1 MPEEKDNIKDLFSS
15 AFEDFEAEVDDKVW
29 MNIEKELHP
38 ESKRRFVWWRW
49 AAAASIIG
57 GFSIFALLNLPADK
71 EPLAEQKGS
80 PAEVV
85 KSQENKVI
93 PQTQQAKTN
102 EGEQLAEQ
110 EGSDKKSEEE
120 LAAVKGIDGASEKDY
135 GDTKDIE
142 YSGSSKTELAISS
155 VPSDAGNDLATNTPE
170 ELSNASS
177 TNLDISTIPPDTAGV
192 IAANTPGEV
201 SNEGNESQVGPTV
214 MGDTVTEI
222 AALLDEETTKADSAA
237 TMALTTLPALKPIDI
252 PIDLSDSA
260 LAALLID
267 TDLVIINEPILL
279 PKEDE
284 SKWLLAANFMS
295 AGGSTSSSQTGVESM
310 DNSSGTSGNIFGPSS
325 TSQFVPLQTQTT
337 SQPEFGDIRFSPPL
351 ITSITINFEIS
362 KRWSLESGLS
372 YTMLLS
378 SKETA
383 LVNQEQTKLNAK
395 LQYMGIPLLVNFN
408 IITGKKISW
417 YSSLGFMAE
426 KGLNARYTTI
436 QLSNGETI
444 DELSESYSLKG
455 LDISALFGMGVEYR
469 INKLLSYY
477 LQPGLSAYFVTDGS
491 PYNPRVSRTLW
502 PNVQTGLRIHL

>member
-1 MPEEKDNIKDLFSS
+1 MPEEKDKIKDLFSS
-15 AFEDFEAEVDDKVW
+15 AFEDFEGEVDDKVW

-57 GFSIFALLNLPADK
+57 GISIFALLNLPADK
-71 EPLAEQKGS
+71 EPLAEQKVM
-80 PAEVV
+80 PAEII
-85 KSQENKVI
+85 KTQEDKII
-93 PQTQQAKTN
+93 PETQQAKTN

-120 LAAVKGIDGASEKDY
+120 LLVGKGVDAAAEKDY
-135 GDTKDIE
+135 ADTKDIE

-155 VPSDAGNDLATNTPE
+155 VPSNAGNDLASNTTD

-177 TNLDISTIPPDTAGV
+177 TNLDISTIPPDTAVV
-192 IAANTPGEV
+192 IASNTPVEV
-201 SNEGNESQVGPTV
+201 SNEVNESV
-214 MGDTVTEI
+214 MTSTLTEDTVTEI
-222 AALLDEETTKADSAA
+222 AAILDEETIKADSTA
-237 TMALTTLPALKPIDI
+237 TLALITLPALNPIDI

-260 LAALLID
+260 LASLLID

-279 PKEDE
+279 PKEDDGR
-284 SKWLLAANFMS
+284 WLLAANFMS
-295 AGGSTSSSQTGVESM
+295 AGGSTSSSQAGVESM
-310 DNSSGTSGNIFGPSS
+310 DKSSGTSGNIFGPSS
-325 TSQFVPLQTQTT
+325 TTQFVPLQTQTS
-337 SQPEFGDIRFSPPL
+337 SQLEYGDIRYSPPL

-395 LQYMGIPLLVNFN
+395 LQYMGIPLLVNFS
-408 IITGKKISW
+408 IIKGKKVSW
-417 YSSLGFMAE
+417 YSSLGVMAE

-436 QLSNGETI
+436 QLSNGEII
-444 DELSESYSLKG
+444 DEFSESYSLKG
-455 LDISALFGMGVEYR
+455 LDVSALFGMGVGYS

-477 LQPGLSAYFVTDGS
+477 LQPGLAAYLVTDGS